1 MNAAYEP
8 IVPLR
13 IMAPQG
19 QPRDID
25 AVVDTGYNGFLNLS
39 VDVTAELRLPV
50 AYRNQAVLANG
61 DEVLFNVHEV
71 TVLWDGQLRDIEADV
86 MGNDTLIGMMLLD
99 KHNLNIDIEDGGRV
113 LIQPNP

>member
-1 MNAAYEP
+1 M
-8 IVPLR
+8 
-13 IMAPQG
+13 
-19 QPRDID
+19 
-25 AVVDTGYNGFLNLS
+25 VDTGYNGFLNLP

-61 DEVLFNVHEV
+61 DEVRFNVHEV

-86 MGNDTLIGMMLLD
+86 MGNDTLIGMLLLD
-99 KHNLNIDIEDGGRV
+99 KHNLNIDVEVGGRV